1 MLKKLLFL
9 LMLLSIALAA
19 CSGGAGP
26 APSAGGNPPAPAS
39 TSAAGAGDPV
49 KTVEKYLQAKV
60 TGDAKTVR
68 QLLCAA
74 MEKQAEQEATT
85 FLGTD
90 QPKIEDMAC
99 SVIDNDKVKCS
110 GKITALYGQEKNE
123 FPLVTYKVVQEDGE
137 WKYCGETQ

>member
-1 MLKKLLFL
+1 MLKKFLFIL
-9 LMLLSIALAA
+9 TLLSFALAA
-19 CSGGAGP
+19 CSGGASST
-26 APSAGGNPPAPAS
+26 PSTGGNPSS
-39 TSAAGAGDPV
+39 TSSTAGAGDPV

-60 TGDAKTVR
+60 AGDAKTVQ

-99 SVIDNDKVKCS
+99 SAIATDKVKCS

-123 FPLVTYKVVQEDGE
+123 FPLVTYKVTQEDGE

>member
-1 MLKKLLFL
+1 MLKKLLFIL
-9 LMLLSIALAA
+9 ILLSFALTA
-19 CSGGAGP
+19 CSGGASP

-60 TGDAKTVR
+60 TGDAKTVQ
-68 QLLCAA
+68 QLLCGA

-99 SVIDNDKVKCS
+99 SAIANDKVKCS